1 MEIKEQV
8 QISETIDKIK
18 EQIGIEE
25 NNKMWKNG
33 LKYELKMV
41 KAAVITA
48 PSNSTEQLDIA
59 KSFLNG
65 LVTSISNMTID
76 VELLTAIFDGVVY
89 LYKQNKKKKLRAKYE
104 VHYFFE

>member
-1 MEIKEQV
+1 MEIEEQTE
-8 QISETIDKIK
+8 ISVIIDKIK
-18 EQIGIEE
+18 EQISIEE

-48 PSNSTEQLDIA
+48 PSNSTEQIDIA
-59 KSFLNG
+59 KNFLDG

-76 VELLTAIFDGVVY
+76 TKLLIAIFDGVVY
-89 LYKQNKKKKLRAKYE
+89 LYKQDRKKKLRAKYE
-104 VHYFFE
+104 VHYFME